1 MLGLV
6 VLAVFVLAAGIILM
20 SRTRRRDTRGPRTP
34 EGPSMVYAP
43 GSRDV
48 ASEVYW
54 PAKRGGSTMAFPL
67 SKKEEREKTE
77 TYSGKK

>member
-1 MLGLV
+1 MLGLA

-20 SRTRRRDTRGPRTP
+20 SRARKHNTRGPRTP

-54 PAKRGGSTMAFPL
+54 PAIRGSTMAFPL